1 MGRLRSLI
9 MALALALTS
18 LSNTALAQTLLV
30 DGVPVD
36 AQIQTGQMH
45 CYQLQTTPGSTWSI
59 RADDRSLRMNPALAI
74 GRGTDCRSMQ
84 IDRANRDVSL
94 FDKSSQIDFQSGG
107 GAYLVR
113 LTTEL
118 LSEGRYRLVATRDD
132 SLSTEGLLTAGTR
145 VPPFLNDT
153 SGASASS
160 TGSGPAASYP
170 AGRIIRDCAD
180 LCPEMV
186 VIPAGSFMMGSPAGE
201 EGRGPDEG
209 PRRSVALAAFALGKF
224 EITFAEYDA
233 CVADGG
239 CPHRAGDAGWG
250 RGRRPVI
257 DVNWND
263 AQLYA
268 DWLSV
273 KTGQRY
279 FLPSEA
285 EWEYAARAGSDTPWN
300 TGSAIISDDAN
311 FNGALGRT
319 VPVGGY
325 PPNAFGLFDMHGNVQ
340 EWTLDCDE
348 VGYFGAP
355 TNGAAAMSG
364 QCANRILRGGD
375 LTAPPERIRSAY
387 RLRGIALETRGSNV
401 GFRVARALE

>member
-1 MGRLRSLI
+1 MRCLPIIGI
-9 MALALALTS
+9 ALGLGLAGFSTS
-18 LSNTALAQTLLV
+18 SMAQTLLA
-30 DGVPVD
+30 DSVPID
-36 AQIQTGQMH
+36 AQLQTGQMH
-45 CYQLQTTPGSTWSI
+45 CYRLQTPPGSTWRI
-59 RADDRSLRMNPALAI
+59 RADDQSLRMNPSLAI
-74 GRGTDCRSMQ
+74 GRGTDCGTMQ
-84 IDRANRDVSL
+84 IDRANRDVTL

-113 LTTEL
+113 VTTEL

-132 SLSTEGLLTAGTR
+132 TLSTGEALAEGAR
-145 VPPFLNDT
+145 VPPFLNDN

-160 TGSGPAASYP
+160 TGSEAAASFP
-170 AGRIIRDCAD
+170 PGRIIRDCAD
-180 LCPEMV
+180 GCPEMV
-186 VIPAGSFMMGSPAGE
+186 VIPAGTYMMGSPAE
-201 EGRGPDEG
+201 EQGRAADEG
-209 PRRSVALAAFALGKF
+209 PRRSITMPAFAIGKF

-233 CVADGG
+233 CVAAGG
-239 CPHRAGDAGWG
+239 CPHAAGDQGWG

-257 DVNWND
+257 DVNWTD

-285 EWEYAARAGSDTPWN
+285 EWEYAARGGSDTPWN

-325 PPNAFGLFDMHGNVQ
+325 PPNAFGLFDTHGNVQ

-355 TNGAAAMSG
+355 TNGSAAMSG
-364 QCANRILRGGD
+364 QCANRVLRGGD
-375 LTAPPERIRSAY
+375 LTRPPQQIRSAA
-387 RLRGIALETRGSNV
+387 RLRGIALGTRAVNV
-401 GFRVARALE
+401 GFRLARAL